1 MFKTFLK
8 INLLILFCVNFS
20 YAEIVNKIEI
30 KGNQRLSNESIILFG
45 KISLNKD
52 YDDDDLNIILKE
64 LYKTNFF
71 SQIKLNINNG
81 KLVIEIVE
89 NPIVEDVSINGIKNT
104 KMNDALMDSLSLKN
118 RKSYIETIHKNDIN
132 MLRNVIKQSGYFFA
146 EIKTSQIVNNEQN
159 SIQLIYDID
168 LGDRAAISEIVF
180 LGDKKIKDRK
190 LRNVITTEEDRF
202 WKFISNNVF
211 LNEERINLDKRLLKN
226 YYKNKGYYN
235 VKIENSFVEFKDNN
249 SFKLVFN
256 IDAGLK
262 FTIKNV
268 NLILPDDFDQRH
280 FTDIK
285 NYFSKL
291 ENEFY
296 SLEKIEKI
304 LNKIDQ
310 IAISKKYE
318 FLDANMEEM
327 IVNNDKLN
335 ISITLTETEKYYVE
349 KINISGNVFTIE
361 EVIRNTLIVDEGDP
375 FNELLFNKSINAIK
389 SKGIFKTVKSNIKT
403 GSKDNFKILEL
414 IVEEKPTGEISLGA
428 GVGTSGGSVGFGV
441 KENNFLGKGI
451 SLDTNLQL
459 SKNTVKGEFIY
470 SKPNFNYTDNTL
482 FTSLSSTTSDN
493 ITDFGY
499 KTSNVAF
506 SLGTE
511 FEQYENFY
519 FNPSLNTAFEKL
531 ETTSTASTNLKKQ
544 EGDYFDV
551 NFAYSL
557 NYDQRNK
564 RYQPDDGFQNIF
576 FQELP
581 IISNNYEIVNNLVSN
596 HYQSLPDEMVG
607 RISFYGK
614 SVNAL
619 KDEDV
624 RISKRLYIPTQRLRG
639 FVKGKVGPIDN
650 LDYIGG
656 NYVSTINIS
665 STLPKALPSFQNLD
679 FSLFFDA
686 ANIWG
691 VDYDSSI
698 DKGGK
703 IRSSTG
709 IALNIF
715 TPIGPLNFSLAQ
727 PLSKASTDKTETF
740 RFNLGTTF

>member
-1 MFKTFLK
+1 MFKDFLK

-20 YAEIVNKIEI
+20 FAEIVNKIEI

-45 KISLNKD
+45 NISLNKE
-52 YDDDDLNIILKE
+52 YDDNDLNIILKE

-71 SQIKLNINNG
+71 SQIKLNIDNG
-81 KLVIEIVE
+81 KLLIEIVE

-104 KMNDALMDSLSLKN
+104 KMNDALMDSLALKN

-132 MLRNVIKQSGYFFA
+132 MLRNLIKQSGYFFA
-146 EIKTSQIVNNEQN
+146 EIKTSKIVNAEQN

-168 LGDRAAISEIVF
+168 LGDKAAISEIVF

-211 LNEERINLDKRLLKN
+211 LNQERINLDKRLLKN

-268 NLILPDDFDQRH
+268 NLILPNDFDPRH
-280 FTDIK
+280 FTEIT
-285 NYFSKL
+285 NYFAKL
-291 ENEFY
+291 ENKIY
-296 SLEKIEKI
+296 SLEKIEKV
-304 LNKIDQ
+304 LNKIDD

-318 FLDANMEEM
+318 FLDASMEEK
-327 IVNNDKLN
+327 IVSSDKLN
-335 ISITLTETEKYYVE
+335 ISIILTETEKYYVE

-361 EVIRNTLIVDEGDP
+361 EVIRNTFIVDEGDP
-375 FNELLFNKSINAIK
+375 YNELLFNKSVNAIK
-389 SKGIFKTVKSNIKT
+389 SKGIFKSVKTNIKP
-403 GSKDNFKILEL
+403 GSKENFKILEV

-428 GVGTSGGSVGFGV
+428 GVGTSGGSIGFGV

-451 SLDTNLQL
+451 SLDTNLQI
-459 SKNTVKGEFIY
+459 SQNTVKGQFIY
-470 SKPNFNYTDNTL
+470 SKPNFNYSDNTL
-482 FTSLSSTTSDN
+482 FTSLSSTTTDN

-499 KTSNVAF
+499 KTSNIAA

-511 FEQYENFY
+511 FEQYEDFY
-519 FNPSLNTAFEKL
+519 FNPSLNTSIEKL
-531 ETTSTASTNLKKQ
+531 ETTSTASKNLKKQ

-551 NFAYSL
+551 NVAYSL
-557 NYDQRNK
+557 NYDKRNK
-564 RYQPDDGFQNIF
+564 KYQPDDGFQNIF
-576 FQELP
+576 YQELP
-581 IISNNYEIVNNLVSN
+581 IVSNNYEIVHNVVSN
-596 HYQSLPDEMVG
+596 HYQSLPSDMVG
-607 RISFYGK
+607 KFSFYVK
-614 SVNAL
+614 SVNSL

-624 RISKRLYIPTQRLRG
+624 RISKRLYIPSARLRG
-639 FVKGKVGPIDN
+639 FEKGKVGPVDN
-650 LDYIGG
+650 SDYIGG
-656 NYVSTINIS
+656 NYVSTFNVS
-665 STLPKALPSFQNLD
+665 STLPNALPSFQNLD

-686 ANIWG
+686 ANVWG

-698 DKGGK
+698 DRGGK

-709 IALNIF
+709 VALNVF
-715 TPIGPLNFSLAQ
+715 TPIGPLNFSLAH
-727 PLSKASTDKTETF
+727 PISKAASDRTETF

>member
-1 MFKTFLK
+1 MFKNFLK

-20 YAEIVNKIEI
+20 FAEIVNKIEI

-45 KISLNKD
+45 NISLNKE
-52 YDDDDLNIILKE
+52 YDDNDLNIILKE

-71 SQIKLNINNG
+71 SQIKLNIDNG
-81 KLVIEIVE
+81 KLLIEIVE

-104 KMNDALMDSLSLKN
+104 KMNDALMDSLALKN

-132 MLRNVIKQSGYFFA
+132 MLRNLIKQSGYFFA
-146 EIKTSQIVNNEQN
+146 EIKTSKIVNAEQN

-168 LGDRAAISEIVF
+168 LGDKAAISEIVF

-211 LNEERINLDKRLLKN
+211 LNQERINLDKRLLKN

-268 NLILPDDFDQRH
+268 NLILPNDFDPRH
-280 FTDIK
+280 FTEIT
-285 NYFSKL
+285 NYFAKL
-291 ENEFY
+291 ENKIY
-296 SLEKIEKI
+296 SLEKIEKV
-304 LNKIDQ
+304 LNKIDD

-318 FLDANMEEM
+318 FLDASMEEK
-327 IVNNDKLN
+327 IVSSDKLN
-335 ISITLTETEKYYVE
+335 ISIILTETEKYYVE

-361 EVIRNTLIVDEGDP
+361 EVIRNTFIVDEGDP
-375 FNELLFNKSINAIK
+375 YNELLFNKSVNAIK
-389 SKGIFKTVKSNIKT
+389 SKGIFKSVKTNIKP
-403 GSKDNFKILEL
+403 GSKENFKILEV

-428 GVGTSGGSVGFGV
+428 GVGTSGGSIGFGV

-451 SLDTNLQL
+451 SLDTNLQI
-459 SKNTVKGEFIY
+459 SQNTVKGQFIY
-470 SKPNFNYTDNTL
+470 SKPNFNYSDNTL
-482 FTSLSSTTSDN
+482 FTSLSSTTTDN

-499 KTSNVAF
+499 KTSNIAA

-511 FEQYENFY
+511 FEQYEDFY
-519 FNPSLNTAFEKL
+519 FNPSLNTSIEKL
-531 ETTSTASTNLKKQ
+531 ETTSTASKNLKKQ

-551 NFAYSL
+551 NVAYSL
-557 NYDQRNK
+557 NYDKRNK
-564 RYQPDDGFQNIF
+564 KYQPDDGFQNIF
-576 FQELP
+576 YQELP
-581 IISNNYEIVNNLVSN
+581 IVSNNYEIVHNVVSN
-596 HYQSLPDEMVG
+596 HYQSLPSDMVG
-607 RISFYGK
+607 KFSFYVK
-614 SVNAL
+614 SVNSL

-624 RISKRLYIPTQRLRG
+624 RISKRLYIPSARLRG
-639 FVKGKVGPIDN
+639 FEKGKVGPVDN
-650 LDYIGG
+650 SDYIGG
-656 NYVSTINIS
+656 NYVSTFNVS
-665 STLPKALPSFQNLD
+665 STLPNALPSFQNLD

-686 ANIWG
+686 ANVWG

-698 DKGGK
+698 DRGGK

-709 IALNIF
+709 VALNVF
-715 TPIGPLNFSLAQ
+715 TPIGPLNFSLAH
-727 PLSKASTDKTETF
+727 PISKAASDRTETF

>member
-1 MFKTFLK
+1 MFKNFLK

-20 YAEIVNKIEI
+20 FAEIVNKIEI

-45 KISLNKD
+45 NISLNKE
-52 YDDDDLNIILKE
+52 YDDNDLNIILKE

-71 SQIKLNINNG
+71 SQIKLNIDNG
-81 KLVIEIVE
+81 KLLIEIVE
-89 NPIVEDVSINGIKNT
+89 NPIVEDVSINGIKNK
-104 KMNDALMDSLSLKN
+104 KMNDALMDSLALKN

-132 MLRNVIKQSGYFFA
+132 MLRNLIKQSGYFFA
-146 EIKTSQIVNNEQN
+146 EIKTSKIVNAEQN

-168 LGDRAAISEIVF
+168 LGDKAAISEIVF

-211 LNEERINLDKRLLKN
+211 LNQERINLDKRLLKN

-268 NLILPDDFDQRH
+268 NLILPNDFDPRH
-280 FTDIK
+280 FTEIT
-285 NYFSKL
+285 NYFAKL
-291 ENEFY
+291 ENKIY
-296 SLEKIEKI
+296 SLEKIEKV
-304 LNKIDQ
+304 LNKIDD

-318 FLDANMEEM
+318 FLDASMEEK
-327 IVNNDKLN
+327 IVSSDKLN
-335 ISITLTETEKYYVE
+335 ISIILTETEKYYVE

-361 EVIRNTLIVDEGDP
+361 EVIRNTFIVDEGDP
-375 FNELLFNKSINAIK
+375 YNELLFNKSVNAIK
-389 SKGIFKTVKSNIKT
+389 SKGIFKSVKTNIKP
-403 GSKDNFKILEL
+403 GSKENFKILEV

-428 GVGTSGGSVGFGV
+428 GVGTSGGSIGFGV

-451 SLDTNLQL
+451 SLDTNLQI
-459 SKNTVKGEFIY
+459 SQNTVKGQFIY
-470 SKPNFNYTDNTL
+470 SKPNFNYSDNTL
-482 FTSLSSTTSDN
+482 FTSLSSTTTDN

-499 KTSNVAF
+499 KTSNIAA

-511 FEQYENFY
+511 FEQYEDFY
-519 FNPSLNTAFEKL
+519 FNPSLNTSIEKL
-531 ETTSTASTNLKKQ
+531 ETTSTASKNLKKQ

-551 NFAYSL
+551 NVAYSL
-557 NYDQRNK
+557 NYDKRNK
-564 RYQPDDGFQNIF
+564 KYQPDDGFQNIF
-576 FQELP
+576 YQELP
-581 IISNNYEIVNNLVSN
+581 IVSNNYEIVHNVVSN
-596 HYQSLPDEMVG
+596 HYQSLPSDMVG
-607 RISFYGK
+607 KFSFYVK
-614 SVNAL
+614 SVNSL

-624 RISKRLYIPTQRLRG
+624 RISKRLYIPSARLRG
-639 FVKGKVGPIDN
+639 FEKGKVGPVDN
-650 LDYIGG
+650 SDYIGG
-656 NYVSTINIS
+656 NYVSTFNVS
-665 STLPKALPSFQNLD
+665 STLPNALPSFQNLD

-686 ANIWG
+686 ANVWG

-698 DKGGK
+698 DRGGK

-709 IALNIF
+709 VALNVF
-715 TPIGPLNFSLAQ
+715 TPIGPLNFSLAH
-727 PLSKASTDKTETF
+727 PISKAASDRTETF